1 MTRPAAGMPAVVCR
15 APAAAR
21 AVLTGLADLLWPPK
35 CCVCE
40 RVGSLFFCEECRQ
53 TIMPVELPCCPH
65 CGRPDTRSSCPD
77 CGEAPWLRA
86 SACDAMRQVALF
98 DSAWRAVI
106 HCYKYDGMRV
116 LADELGAY
124 LTDWL
129 DKASVVWR
137 EVDCVAAV
145 PGHFLRRWRLGFEH
159 SRELAARVAGHLDV
173 PLVSPLRR
181 LPGRRQVGLSR
192 EERLKNARKIYTL
205 SRDADSVSGRR
216 VLVVDDVV
224 TTGATATAVAEL
236 LRSAG
241 ASGVRLLA
249 LARNL

>member
-1 MTRPAAGMPAVVCR
+1 
-15 APAAAR
+15 
-21 AVLTGLADLLWPPK
+21 
-35 CCVCE
+35 
-40 RVGSLFFCEECRQ
+40 
-53 TIMPVELPCCPH
+53 
-65 CGRPDTRSSCPD
+65 
-77 CGEAPWLRA
+77 
-86 SACDAMRQVALF
+86 MRQVALY
-98 DSAWRAVI
+98 DGVWRAVI

-129 DKASVVWR
+129 DRAAVVWR

-205 SRDADSVSGRR
+205 SRDADTVSGRR
-216 VLVVDDVV
+216 VLVLDDVV